1 MWLGR
6 QHIYFISDYAA
17 AFPNVKVLLLFKN
30 TNEQFSSTIENFHIK
45 PKLPFPYASIFLYF
59 IIISVSCCQY
69 KKDRHNIYTEHIFL
83 FQSTD
88 AVPVLFFVR
97 TRMCST
103 FYTQYKP
110 PLQKQDYSQISRS
123 FKSAPLSSDAY
134 FI

>member
-17 AFPNVKVLLLFKN
+17 AFPNVKVLLFFKN
-30 TNEQFSSTIENFHIK
+30 TDEQFSSTIENFHIK

-69 KKDRHNIYTEHIFL
+69 KKDRHNIYTEYIFL

-88 AVPVLFFVR
+88 AVPVLFLLER
-97 TRMCST
+97 GCIL
-103 FYTQYKP
+103 P
-110 PLQKQDYSQISRS
+110 
-123 FKSAPLSSDAY
+123 
-134 FI
+134 FIHSINLRFRNKTTPKYLEVSNQHL